1 MSSSLSMAN
10 DNDNEKLDN
19 KDSKSSLRFDFRKFR
34 GPIIVGLLSLQA
46 LVNLVTRDLPPIL
59 TGQPDPDYFDAVLDA
74 VFFGWAGT
82 NFLLQTGILS
92 DSIEDDDAISLEGL
106 ECRINVN
113 VGREPGTWM
122 DKEWAVSGARLVL
135 PVSVRFTNERVD
147 LGIPGEAALGGRY
160 CRKLEVLDERKTV
173 FFVGPNGQVEVPVN
187 DGGWSTLPI
196 IERKTESGE
205 RALRFFLDFPA
216 GARRN
221 DVSIPSGRVYFSSA
235 VLPPDAAGNN
245 PMAVLAPDGSGI
257 LPEGG
262 VTIKSDGG
270 VLNLWGA
277 IGDVNLILGRYS
289 VREAR

>member
-1 MSSSLSMAN
+1 MLA
-10 DNDNEKLDN
+10 
-19 KDSKSSLRFDFRKFR
+19 
-34 GPIIVGLLSLQA
+34 LQA
-46 LVNLVTRDLPPIL
+46 VVNLVTRELPPIL
-59 TGQPDPDYFDAVLDA
+59 SGQPDADYFGAILDT

-82 NFLLQTGILS
+82 NFLLQTGVLA
-92 DSIEDDDAISLEGL
+92 DSVDDDDDDDGAISLDGL
-106 ECRINVN
+106 ECRITVD

-122 DKEWAVSGARLVL
+122 DKDWASSGARLVL

-160 CRKLEVLDERKTV
+160 CRRLEVLDERKTV
-173 FFVGPNGQVEVPVN
+173 FFVGPNGQVEVPVA

-196 IERKTESGE
+196 IERRVESGE
-205 RALRFFLDFPA
+205 RALRFFLDFPT
-216 GARRN
+216 GAKRN

-235 VLPPDAAGNN
+235 LLPRDAAPSNS
-245 PMAVLAPDGSGI
+245 MAVLAPDGAGI

-270 VLNLWGA
+270 ILNLWGA

-289 VREAR
+289 VRAAR